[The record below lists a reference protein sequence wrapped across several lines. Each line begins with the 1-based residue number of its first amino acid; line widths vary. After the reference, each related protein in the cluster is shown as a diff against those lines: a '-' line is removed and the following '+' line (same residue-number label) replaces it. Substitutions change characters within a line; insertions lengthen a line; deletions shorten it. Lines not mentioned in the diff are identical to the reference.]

1 MMMDK
6 IFLALHV
13 FGTMMW
19 IGGLFAVMGF
29 LDAAAAETDSGARTR
44 LTKFVR
50 QAAIVPDIGAT
61 IAIVFGAHWLFRF
74 KLYQAPY
81 MHIKLTL
88 VVLVIVL
95 HVILRKKVGQLKR
108 TGTVNAAPTVL
119 KPVLSLI
126 VIGILIAVIAK
137 VPNRSVAA
145 APTPPAP
152 TQPGA
157 TQPAPAPTPPAP

>member
-13 FGTMMW
+13 FGTMIW

-50 QAAIVPDIGAT
+50 QAAIVPDVGAT
-61 IAIVFGAHWLFRF
+61 VALIFGAHWLFRF
-74 KLYQAPY
+74 KLYEMPY
-81 MHIKLTL
+81 MHVKLTL

-108 TGTVNAAPTVL
+108 TGTVKAAPTAL
-119 KPVLSLI
+119 KPLLSLI

-137 VPNRSVAA
+137 VPNRSAPEA
-145 APTPPAP
+145 APAPAATQPAP
-152 TQPGA
+152 TQP
-157 TQPAPAPTPPAP
+157 APTLPAQ